1 MKRVLITGATSW
13 IGSEVAAHLAT
24 FPGRYEVE
32 RVSLRGGAWE
42 ERSWEGFDSV
52 LHLAG
57 IASSSASGA
66 KAEAEY
72 RRANVELAADAAA
85 KAKADGVPHFVLM
98 SSIYVYVD
106 GSTERE
112 AIAADT
118 VPRPGT
124 VYGRS
129 KLEAERAVAPLAGTG
144 FEVAVVRSPLVYGP
158 GCSGNFAL
166 LAKLARVS
174 PVFPDVDN
182 ARSMIFSRNLAEL
195 VRLLVEERGGGTF
208 LPQDAEH
215 VRTSELVRLLAEAQG
230 RRVRL
235 SRALGAAAGAAARR
249 GGPFGRLFGNLSY
262 TLDASECEYRYRI
275 SPLERSINVFVES
288 SRMSCPSKEE
298 LR

>member
-1 MKRVLITGATSW
+1 MKRILITGATSW
-13 IGSEVAAHLAT
+13 IGSEVEAHLAT
-24 FPGRYEVE
+24 FPGMYEVE
-32 RVSLRGGAWE
+32 RVSLRGDAWK

-66 KAEAEY
+66 KAETEY
-72 RRANVELAADAAA
+72 RRANVELTVDAAA

-118 VPRPGT
+118 VPHPET

-129 KLEAERAVAPLAGTG
+129 KLAAETAATSLAGPG
-144 FEVAVVRSPLVYGP
+144 FEVAVLRSPLVYGP
-158 GCSGNFAL
+158 GCSGNFEL
-166 LAKLARVS
+166 LAKLARVA

-182 ARSMIFSRNLAEL
+182 ERSMLYSRSLAEL
-195 VRLLVEERGGGTF
+195 VRLLVEDGRGGLF
-208 LPQDAEH
+208 LPQDADH

-230 RRVRL
+230 RGIHL
-235 SRALGAAAGAAARR
+235 SRALGAAAGAAARL

-262 TLDASECEYRYRI
+262 ALDASECGNEYRVAT
-275 SPLERSINVFVES
+275 LEEAVGKSIEERVPS
-288 SRMSCPSKEE
+288 SDVD
-298 LR
+298 